1 MMNASAPAT
10 SQRGK
15 QPATQ
20 LEVHDQQQPELP
32 PPRTRRT
39 PGWLPSP
46 IVWVSVA
53 SFLLAAIFARV
64 PLSHL
69 NQGAVGGD
77 IDGYNNI
84 WNYYWLKTA
93 LLDLHRNPYFTDYI
107 YYPTGISLRFHT
119 FNPIN
124 GLITMPFNL
133 AFGYIPTFNLLFFFA
148 PALTLLFSFLLIR
161 DWVGN
166 PWATFAGAVIA
177 AYGDYHIAVFLS
189 AGQSSYITL
198 QWIPL
203 YFFFLFRAVRGAPL
217 WTATNEP
224 SGFDTRKWLL
234 YTALSILTLLL
245 ITLTDWQFLM
255 LVVFATLLYGAFILF
270 TSRPWRDKAV
280 VLARLAAIGGIY
292 AAIVAFPLLL
302 PMIKEAADNPWLD
315 VSYQSPFH
323 SVDILWLVTPGI
335 GLHGLVVLTLTFVGL
350 WKLLK
355 GGTIARQAALFWLL
369 VVAFF
374 YLMSLGA
381 VLVVNGKF
389 TDIPLLYSLLQKLP
403 VISSGRDPA
412 RFTLIATIGMSIL
425 FAFGVRALLTW
436 LRAAS
441 DRQDSGGPST
451 AFRILPSAFWPAVAV
466 ALLLAAPVGSVLAES
481 GRVHIDP
488 PRFPDFYNQL
498 AQDKDSYAILEL
510 PIFSDAGL
518 GADHYQMYQL
528 LHQKF
533 RFSGRLARDRK
544 LTNPDNFVKTS
555 SLFDH
560 LWLLSTPTDYRDRFY
575 PKEDFLQRTDY
586 STQGL
591 AILNYYKVRYIILYK
606 EALAAT
612 GPDWDEQD
620 FQKIIGQVLGPGAKE
635 YYDDQVMRVYKVPD
649 GPPAA
654 NPLTLDT
661 GEGWYKSEKR
671 STDGVVYRWANLAD
685 SDAAQLYSMN
695 LWQQPVSAR
704 LIFTVFPY
712 QTPRTLH
719 VTLDGAPAATF
730 QLKPENGEQPFSV
743 DLTMT
748 SGNHL
753 IAFTSPEP
761 PQPANL
767 LHDTRQLSFSLYN
780 VQLQRIASSP

>member
-1 MMNASAPAT
+1 MTHTHTPVITESGENPASQAETP
-10 SQRGK
+10 
-15 QPATQ
+15 
-20 LEVHDQQQPELP
+20 DQQKPQLAPSQ
-32 PPRTRRT
+32 TGA
-39 PGWLPSP
+39 PGWLRSP
-46 IVWVSVA
+46 ILWVTGT
-53 SFLLAAIFARV
+53 SFLFAALFARV
-64 PLSHL
+64 PLLHL
-69 NQGAVGGD
+69 NDGAVGGD

-166 PWATFAGAVIA
+166 PWAAFAGAVIA
-177 AYGDYHIAVFLS
+177 AYGDYHVAVFLS

-203 YFFFLFRAVRGAPL
+203 YFFFLYRAMRGRPL
-217 WTATNEP
+217 WSTTNEL
-224 SGFDTRKWLL
+224 SGFDTRRWLL

-255 LVVFATLLYGAFILF
+255 LVVFATLLYGLFVLF
-270 TSRPWRDKAV
+270 TSRTWREKGI

-315 VSYQSPFH
+315 VSYQSSFH

-335 GLHGLVVLTLTFVGL
+335 GLHGIVVLMLALLGL
-350 WKLLK
+350 WALLK
-355 GGTIARQAALFWLL
+355 GGTIARQAAFFWLL

-374 YLMSLGA
+374 YLMSLGP
-381 VLVVNGKF
+381 VLVVNGQF

-412 RFTLIATIGMSIL
+412 RFTLIATIGLSVL
-425 FAFGVRALLTW
+425 FAFGVRALLAW
-436 LRAAS
+436 LRATI
-441 DRQDSGGPST
+441 DRQQQGATST
-451 AFRILPSAFWPAVAV
+451 AFRLPPSAFLPLLAV

-481 GRVHIDP
+481 GRAHIDP
-488 PRFPDFYNQL
+488 PRFLDFYQQL
-498 AQDKDSYAILEL
+498 AQDKDGYAILEL

-528 LHQKF
+528 LHGKF
-533 RFSGRLARDRK
+533 RFSGRIARDRK
-544 LTNPDNFVKTS
+544 LTNPDNFVKTA

-560 LWLLSTPTDYRDRFY
+560 LWLLSTPADYRDQFY

-606 EALAAT
+606 DALAAT

-620 FQKIIGQVLGPGAKE
+620 FKTIIAQVLGPDAKE

-685 SDAAQLYSMN
+685 NDAAQLYSMN

-704 LIFTVFPY
+704 LTFTAFPY

-719 VTLDGAPAATF
+719 VMLDGTETATF
-730 QLKPENGEQPFSV
+730 QLNPEAGETPLSI

-761 PQPANL
+761 SQPANL

-780 VQLQRIASSP
+780 LQLHRIPSSP